1 MADSSEDE
9 IAEEIAA
16 TTVAE
21 VVAARIEVKLCTLV
35 APAGA
40 GGARKR
46 RIVREGEEIEDE
58 DVVSLGQVNAAI
70 AEGGAE
76 GTAALENHL
85 KASTRRTSLTCGA
98 QVDMASRQEAAADG
112 AAAGVA
118 IRIPSPAGAS
128 DQVLDSDD
136 CLSAARAGAQAESKV
151 GRGMPVAPV
160 APSSRYTTLL
170 GPLVGGSLPA
180 SVALYSLLRT
190 SSVRV
195 RLFLFGLFIIGVFF
209 ASSGYA
215 VSSFLSSPC
224 SLQYT
229 KFATLST
236 FIILYTFLV
245 IGMITLGTS
254 K

>member
-85 KASTRRTSLTCGA
+85 KASTRRTFLTCGA
-98 QVDMASRQEAAADG
+98 QVDMASRQEAAAAG
-112 AAAGVA
+112 AAAGVSTA

-180 SVALYSLLRT
+180 SVTLYSLLRT
-190 SSVRV
+190 SSVR
-195 RLFLFGLFIIGVFF
+195 IE
-209 ASSGYA
+209 
-215 VSSFLSSPC
+215 C
-224 SLQYT
+224 HT
-229 KFATLST
+229 KLGATDGNE
-236 FIILYTFLV
+236 IQHI
-245 IGMITLGTS
+245 
-254 K
+254 